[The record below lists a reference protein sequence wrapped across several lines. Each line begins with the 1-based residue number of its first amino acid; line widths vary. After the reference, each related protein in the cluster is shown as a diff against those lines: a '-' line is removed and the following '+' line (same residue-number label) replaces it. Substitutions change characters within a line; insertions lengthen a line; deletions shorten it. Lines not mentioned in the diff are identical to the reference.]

1 MSGGTEENT
10 GLEGEESAEKKMAQ
24 SCLKFL
30 KYALITFNF
39 IFWWKVQVVCCTLPS
54 DLLVPSLVQL
64 HLSQTCWSLSLVQLH
79 STIRPAGPVTSPRSS
94 CTAFFIVL
102 LILMMVEIA
111 MSIILLIYEEK
122 IDGFLLKEFEASL
135 QKYTHSN
142 ATQGTEDWDIIQH
155 KFMCC
160 GVKGVGDWNGTV
172 PFACCKES
180 NCANG
185 IYWQEGCYEKLK
197 QWFEYNYLNVGIGII
212 VISIIQVLGMSFA
225 MTLYCHISK
234 SGIFFQ

>member
-1 MSGGTEENT
+1 
-10 GLEGEESAEKKMAQ
+10 MAQ

-39 IFWWKVQVVCCTLPS
+39 IFWLCGGIVLALGIYLMMTSNYGSLLPNQ
-54 DLLVPSLVQL
+54 PSLSVANTL
-64 HLSQTCWSLSLVQLH
+64 IITGTIVMVVSFLGCLGSLKENKCLLI
-79 STIRPAGPVTSPRSS
+79 T
-94 CTAFFIVL
+94 FFIIL

-111 MSIILLIYEEK
+111 MAIFLLIYEEK

-155 KFMCC
+155 K
-160 GVKGVGDWNGTV
+160 
-172 PFACCKES
+172 
-180 NCANG
+180 
-185 IYWQEGCYEKLK
+185 GCYEKLK

-212 VISIIQVLGMSFA
+212 VISVIQGDGVTQLLFFVPQVLGMSFA

>member
-1 MSGGTEENT
+1 
-10 GLEGEESAEKKMAQ
+10 MAQ
-24 SCLKFL
+24 NCLKFL

-39 IFWWKVQVVCCTLPS
+39 IFWLCGGIVLALGIYLMMTSNYGSLLPNQ
-54 DLLVPSLVQL
+54 PSLSVANTL
-64 HLSQTCWSLSLVQLH
+64 IITGTIVMVVSFLGCLGSLKENKCLLI
-79 STIRPAGPVTSPRSS
+79 T
-94 CTAFFIVL
+94 FFIIL

-111 MSIILLIYEEK
+111 MSIFLLIYEEK

-155 KFMCC
+155 KLMCC
-160 GVKGVGDWNGTV
+160 GVKGVSDWNGTV
-172 PFACCKES
+172 PLACCKES
-180 NCANG
+180 NCVNG
-185 IYWQEGCYEKLK
+185 KIYWREGCYEKLK

-212 VISIIQVLGMSFA
+212 VISVIQVLGMSFA